1 MLSQGCAQRPLAK
14 DDTHRVM
21 AQEMFC
27 SEVRACMPVGRS
39 RGLGVLKAASG
50 DQVCWLP
57 RPVQPL
63 VCVLPG
69 SHSFRVL
76 RCLT

>member
-1 MLSQGCAQRPLAK
+1 
-14 DDTHRVM
+14 
-21 AQEMFC
+21 
-27 SEVRACMPVGRS
+27 MPVGRS

-69 SHSFRVL
+69 FPFFQGSSVLDLSVWYSFELSYVS
-76 RCLT
+76 